1 MKDIKSIL
9 NKVELLLDSG
19 IGDISRLV
27 HIKTSILEKKKIYNS
42 DIEYVESLIDTHFAK
57 NEEPIQ
63 KEQTTKTF
71 NCPKCGNAIS
81 QSANYC
87 SFCGIPQQK
96 YFDGEVFSSRFRSRA
111 FPFRFHISINFYQIL
126 AVLGGLAALI
136 PSLVAVYTIQRILVS
151 LESYTGR
158 DLSAFTNLFIAAG
171 IVASILC
178 IFVIVVSFLV
188 KKPKKAGK
196 ILFFVSFAILIVS
209 LGVGIVGF
217 ALILLAGIEAL
228 QRRHY

>member
-1 MKDIKSIL
+1 ML
-9 NKVELLLDSG
+9 NSG
-19 IGDISRLV
+19 IGDVSRLD

-42 DIEYVESLIDTHFAK
+42 DIEYVQSLIDTHFEKSDVSSA
-57 NEEPIQ
+57 EPE
-63 KEQTTKTF
+63 KTKTF

-96 YFDGEVFSSRFRSRA
+96 YFDGEVFSSRFSSRA
-111 FPFRFHISINFYQIL
+111 FPFRFHININFYQIL
-126 AVLGGLAALI
+126 AILGGLAALI
-136 PSLVAVYTIQRILVS
+136 PSLAAVYTIQRILVS

-171 IVASILC
+171 IAASVLC
-178 IFVIVVSFLV
+178 IFVMVISFLI
-188 KKPKKAGK
+188 KKPKRVGK
-196 ILFFVSFAILIVS
+196 ILFFVSFAILIIS

-217 ALILLAGIEAL
+217 VLILLAGIVAL

>member
-1 MKDIKSIL
+1 
-9 NKVELLLDSG
+9 
-19 IGDISRLV
+19 
-27 HIKTSILEKKKIYNS
+27 
-42 DIEYVESLIDTHFAK
+42 
-57 NEEPIQ
+57 
-63 KEQTTKTF
+63 
-71 NCPKCGNAIS
+71 
-81 QSANYC
+81 
-87 SFCGIPQQK
+87 
-96 YFDGEVFSSRFRSRA
+96 
-111 FPFRFHISINFYQIL
+111 
-126 AVLGGLAALI
+126 
-136 PSLVAVYTIQRILVS
+136 LVAVYTIQRILVS

-217 ALILLAGIEAL
+217 ALILLAGIVAL